1 MNIDTDCLD
10 RLEARNIS
18 KEALHHLQVESA
30 AGRGLR
36 IECRARVA
44 LPDDWEPKMHPWW
57 NWERFDYRIA
67 KPEPGKRT
75 RAELMDQLTTLIAEL
90 KELDA

>member
-1 MNIDTDCLD
+1 MSIDFPV
-10 RLEARNIS
+10 EIS
-18 KEALHHLQVESA
+18 AEALNRLKVESA

-36 IECRARVA
+36 IERRSRLGGGWCDKTPGA
-44 LPDDWEPKMHPWW
+44 WYWGQFE
-57 NWERFDYRIA
+57 YRIA

>member
-1 MNIDTDCLD
+1 MNIDCPVEISAEALD
-10 RLEARNIS
+10 RL
-18 KEALHHLQVESA
+18 KVESA

-36 IECRARVA
+36 IECRARIAIPHGWVRKTHTSW
-44 LPDDWEPKMHPWW
+44 DWNMFE
-57 NWERFDYRIA
+57 YRIA

-75 RAELMDQLTTLIAEL
+75 RAELMDQLTALIAEL